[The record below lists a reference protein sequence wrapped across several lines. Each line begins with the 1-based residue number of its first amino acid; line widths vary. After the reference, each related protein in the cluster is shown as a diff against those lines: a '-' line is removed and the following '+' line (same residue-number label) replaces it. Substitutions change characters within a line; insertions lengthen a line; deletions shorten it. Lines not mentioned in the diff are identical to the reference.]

1 MTITIRLTATPMSP
15 PIVASPLFCG
25 PAGPYCAPSMETL
38 DPNERFRERR
48 RASRRRKRMRRTAGG
63 IALLLAGAAFF
74 VGARGIDRGGTGA
87 AQPSAKK
94 TPVNKPKRTGPPVP
108 DEIRGLHVT
117 MALAS
122 IPGKI
127 DEYTRT
133 LGLNTIELDVKDE
146 NGEVAFYH
154 RAPPFARR
162 VGSAKRYYDPKE
174 AATALHRQGIYVIGR
189 VVCFEDPL
197 LAEKRPDLAIQTAGG
212 GIWRN
217 HAGLGWANPYDQ
229 RVWDYNL
236 SIAQAAVKAGFDEIQ
251 FDYVRFPSDGPIEYA
266 VFPGRR
272 REPMALTIARWVHYA
287 TNRLRP
293 MGARVSVDMFGLSAT
308 RNLGI
313 GQSPRRLAKIVD
325 AIYPMVYPSHY
336 GSGEYGLSS
345 PVSAPGLTVGRS
357 LRDFRRQ
364 MRGRR
369 ADLIP
374 WLEDF
379 SFTGTTTLEHVQ
391 EQIRAAR
398 RWKSRGFLLW
408 NPSGTYTTGA
418 LTTP

>member
-1 MTITIRLTATPMSP
+1 
-15 PIVASPLFCG
+15 
-25 PAGPYCAPSMETL
+25 
-38 DPNERFRERR
+38 
-48 RASRRRKRMRRTAGG
+48 MRRSAGG
-63 IALLLAGAAFF
+63 IALLLASAAVV
-74 VGARGIDRGGTGA
+74 VGARGIDRGLGDT
-87 AQPSAKK
+87 AQPEAKK
-94 TPVNKPKRTGPPVP
+94 VAPKTVRKRTGPPVP

-122 IPGKI
+122 IPGKV
-127 DEYTRT
+127 EQYTRT

-154 RAPPFARR
+154 RAPPMARR
-162 VGSAKRYYDPKE
+162 VGSAMRYYDPKKV
-174 AATALHRQGIYVIGR
+174 ATALHRQGIYVIGR

-197 LAEKRPDLAIQTAGG
+197 LAEKRPDLAIQTADG

-217 HAGLGWANPYDQ
+217 NAGLGWANPYDK

-251 FDYVRFPSDGPIEYA
+251 FDYVRFPSDGPIEFA
-266 VFPGRR
+266 VFPGKR
-272 REPMALTIARWVHYA
+272 REAMALTIAKWVHYA
-287 TNRLRP
+287 TNRLRA
-293 MGARVSVDMFGLSAT
+293 MGARVSVDVFGLSAT

-336 GSGEYGLSS
+336 GPGEYGLQS
-345 PVSAPGLTVGRS
+345 PVSVPGRTVGRS

-364 MRGRR
+364 MRGGR
-369 ADLIP
+369 ADLVP

-379 SFTGTTTLEHVQ
+379 SFTGSTTLDHVQ

-398 RWKSRGFLLW
+398 RWKARGFLLW

>member
-1 MTITIRLTATPMSP
+1 
-15 PIVASPLFCG
+15 
-25 PAGPYCAPSMETL
+25 
-38 DPNERFRERR
+38 
-48 RASRRRKRMRRTAGG
+48 MRRTAGG
-63 IALLLAGAAFF
+63 IAVLLAGAAVV
-74 VGARGIDRGGTGA
+74 VGARGIDRGESGA
-87 AQPSAKK
+87 AQPAAKK
-94 TPVNKPKRTGPPVP
+94 VAAKKPKRRSGPPVP
-108 DEIRGLHVT
+108 EEIRGVHVT

-122 IPGKI
+122 IPGKLE
-127 DEYTRT
+127 EYTRT

-154 RAPPFARR
+154 RAPAMARR
-162 VGSAKRYYDPKE
+162 VGSAMRYYDPKKV
-174 AATALHRQGIYVIGR
+174 ATALHRQGIYVIGR

-197 LAEKRPDLAIQTAGG
+197 LAEKRPDLAIQTTGG

-217 HAGLGWANPYDQ
+217 HAGLGWSNPYDK

-251 FDYVRFPSDGPIEYA
+251 FDYVRFPSDGPIESA
-266 VFPGRR
+266 VFPGKRS
-272 REPMALTIARWVHYA
+272 EPMALTIAKWVHYA

-293 MGARVSVDMFGLSAT
+293 MGARVSVDVFGLSAT

-336 GSGEYGLSS
+336 GSGEYGLQS
-345 PVSAPGLTVGRS
+345 PVSTPGRTVGRS

-364 MRGRR
+364 MRGGR
-369 ADLIP
+369 AQLVP

-379 SFTGTTTLEHVQ
+379 SFSGTTTLEHVQ

-398 RWKSRGFLLW
+398 RWKAGGFLLW
-408 NPSGTYTTGA
+408 NPSGIYTTGA